1 MPSPVPANAQA
12 FFDTNVIVYAHDR
25 RAGVK
30 QLRAVDLLDAH
41 ARSLTLVVST
51 QVLIESY
58 NALQRAAAL
67 TREAALAVVE
77 TLAHAQVVS
86 ADSHF
91 VVRAIQLAQRHQLS
105 HWDGL
110 IVQAALD
117 AGCAVLYTEDLQAGQ
132 RFGDLEVVNPFD
144 DAVHEARA
152 AYAAK
157 PTKPARKKR

>member
-1 MPSPVPANAQA
+1 VRA
-12 FFDTNVIVYAHDR
+12 FFDTNVVVYCHDR
-25 RAGVK
+25 RYAHKQARAQAVMEQHMSAGTFV
-30 QLRAVDLLDAH
+30 L
-41 ARSLTLVVST
+41 ST
-51 QVLIESY
+51 QVLVESF
-58 NALQRAAAL
+58 NALQKAAML
-67 TREAALAVVE
+67 TREEAFEVVDALAE
-77 TLAHAQVVS
+77 EQVVL
-86 ADSHF
+86 ANAAA
-91 VVRAIQLAQRHQLS
+91 VLRGLRLAIDRRLS

-117 AGCAVLYTEDLQAGQ
+117 AGCTVLYTEDLQAGQ

>member
-1 MPSPVPANAQA
+1 MQA

-30 QLRAVDLLDAH
+30 QSRAIDLLDAH
-41 ARSLTLVVST
+41 AHTLTLVVST

-58 NALQRAAAL
+58 NTLQRAAAL
-67 TREAALAVVE
+67 TRGAALAVVE
-77 TLAHAQVVS
+77 TLTHAQVVS
-86 ADSHF
+86 ADGDF
-91 VVRAIQLAQRHQLS
+91 VLRAIQLAQRHQLS

-117 AGCAVLYTEDLQAGQ
+117 AGCAVLYTEDLHAGQ

-157 PTKPARKKR
+157 PVKAVRKKR